1 MTLLPRGTP
10 RGIQVLSDR
19 RETIIGDSCVAGVIH
34 EDIRLDTCQCGGTIG
49 FIPITYSF
57 QITVNYVTRVEKVKP
72 FSDI

>member
-1 MTLLPRGTP
+1 M
-10 RGIQVLSDR
+10 
-19 RETIIGDSCVAGVIH
+19 AGVIH

-57 QITVNYVTRVEKVKP
+57 QITVNYVAGVEKVKP